1 MNCMHAQ
8 QLLSEAMDDRSID
21 TTLLAE
27 AREHCA
33 SCAECAAFA
42 HGLALLERAETP
54 DPGPALADAV
64 VAAIRAS
71 ASESPTA
78 DATASDS
85 GESAAT
91 RATAATTDLEAGSGA
106 PSADSTRSSR
116 RTPDASTGASAKRRY
131 WNTLS
136 WVGAAA
142 AVLIVAGFATVAGVR
157 SILAP
162 TPSSQESASVAQDT
176 GTSPGYDDSLAATT
190 PKAAGQAPAAP
201 ALSSPGFITMDG
213 AAYRYVGIAD
223 IERSTLTT
231 VGSTTTALD
240 TGGAARTYTIYS
252 TGTAGRVAVLSAEGT
267 RVFELVTRR
276 LNSRV
281 YVLTSEAI
289 ADFTVWPGLPPN
301 FPQPTT
307 ADGAPTFVAAGTDD
321 LGINAFSKPGT
332 PIETGFAIAPAT
344 PMSDPAM
351 GNPNWTWWA
360 IAP

>member
-8 QLLSEAMDDRSID
+8 QLLSEAMDDRSVD

-27 AREHCA
+27 ARVHCA

-54 DPGPALADAV
+54 NPGPALADAV
-64 VAAIRAS
+64 VAAIRATAS
-71 ASESPTA
+71 ASPTA
-78 DATASDS
+78 EATASDS

-91 RATAATTDLEAGSGA
+91 GGAATAAAIDLEAGSGA

-116 RTPDASTGASAKRRY
+116 RTPDASTGATAKWRY
-131 WNTLS
+131 WNTLA

-142 AVLIVAGFATVAGVR
+142 AVLVVAGFATVAGVR

-162 TPSSQESASVAQDT
+162 TPSSRESASVAQDT
-176 GTSPGYDDSLAATT
+176 GTSPGYDDSLAATA
-190 PKAAGQAPAAP
+190 PKAAPAQ
-201 ALSSPGFITMDG
+201 SSPGFITMDG

-223 IERSTLTT
+223 IERSALTT

-252 TGTAGRVAVLSAEGT
+252 TGIAGRVAVLSAEGT

-276 LNSRV
+276 LSSQV
-281 YVLTSEAI
+281 YVLTSETI
-289 ADFTVWPGLPPN
+289 TDFTEWPGLPPG
-301 FPQPTT
+301 FPQPTA

-321 LGINAFSKPGT
+321 LGVNAYSRPGT
-332 PIETGFAIAPAT
+332 PIETGFAVAPGT
-344 PMSDPAM
+344 PMSDPAT

-360 IAP
+360 KPQ